1 MFKYLKTWFLAK
13 GILYIY
19 KNYDTFLY
27 ITNLYEKDTKTPTE
41 TTISS
46 SPKTTVITTP
56 TPTTTININTSNRNP
71 VTTPEEIK

>member
-13 GILYIY
+13 GILFIY

-27 ITNLYEKDTKTPTE
+27 INNLCKKDTKKTTE

-46 SPKTTVITTP
+46 SPKTTVITT
-56 TPTTTININTSNRNP
+56 TPTTTININTSNRIP
-71 VTTPEEIK
+71 LTTPEEIK